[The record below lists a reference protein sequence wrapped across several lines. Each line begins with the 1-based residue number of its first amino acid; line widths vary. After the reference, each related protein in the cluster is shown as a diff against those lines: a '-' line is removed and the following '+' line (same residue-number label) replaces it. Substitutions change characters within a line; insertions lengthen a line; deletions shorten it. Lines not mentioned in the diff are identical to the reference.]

1 MKKFKDFDI
10 PETKKQEVI
19 NEWNKTLAWVEAELY
34 NLGKTNEPGGVPSRI
49 RRRKPKCH
57 TKRQ

>member
-19 NEWNKTLAWVEAELY
+19 NEWNKTLAWVEAELQKQGEI
-34 NLGKTNEPGGVPSRI
+34 NNPGGDPA
-49 RRRKPKCH
+49 
-57 TKRQ
+57 RQ